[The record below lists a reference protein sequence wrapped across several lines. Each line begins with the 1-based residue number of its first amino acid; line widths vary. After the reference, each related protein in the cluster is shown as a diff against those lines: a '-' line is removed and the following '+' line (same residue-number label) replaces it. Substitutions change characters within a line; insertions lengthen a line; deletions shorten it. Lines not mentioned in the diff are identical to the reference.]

1 MPAYIFFF
9 SNKESEPAKSSLTLS
24 TTQDNNINN
33 GETSLYQD
41 SNEILNTDT
50 EYKEIDFES
59 TMGNSSSSLNYSAEC
74 NYDEKNIRYYT
85 VTQVDIMD
93 NGQLRLD
100 SEIISKIMEGISRKE
115 SAGNLPSIN
124 KDEFEKMLMDCND
137 ELNYK
142 KYNSSDLL
150 SNTLLTVVE
159 GSKVKYFK

>member
-1 MPAYIFFF
+1 MDI
-9 SNKESEPAKSSLTLS
+9 EPNNENNNLT
-24 TTQDNNINN
+24 
-33 GETSLYQD
+33 
-41 SNEILNTDT
+41 
-50 EYKEIDFES
+50 ID
-59 TMGNSSSSLNYSAEC
+59 SSSRCDYTDSLFQS
-74 NYDEKNIRYYT
+74 YT
-85 VTQVDIMD
+85 LTRTDIMED
-93 NGQLRLD
+93 DRLRLD

>member
-1 MPAYIFFF
+1 
-9 SNKESEPAKSSLTLS
+9 
-24 TTQDNNINN
+24 
-33 GETSLYQD
+33 
-41 SNEILNTDT
+41 
-50 EYKEIDFES
+50 
-59 TMGNSSSSLNYSAEC
+59 
-74 NYDEKNIRYYT
+74 
-85 VTQVDIMD
+85 MD